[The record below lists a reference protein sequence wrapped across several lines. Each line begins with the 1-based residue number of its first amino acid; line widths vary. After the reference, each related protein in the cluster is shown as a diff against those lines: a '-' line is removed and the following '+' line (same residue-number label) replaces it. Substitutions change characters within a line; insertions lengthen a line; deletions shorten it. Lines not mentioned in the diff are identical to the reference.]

1 MSSETIVGMFKLG
14 LCLTYLPASAVTV
27 ITPPP
32 PPPSPSPQS
41 PAAAAAM
48 VPPTV
53 HGLLSEC
60 YFCMF

>member
-1 MSSETIVGMFKLG
+1 MFKLG
-14 LCLTYLPASAVTV
+14 LCLIYLPAGAVTV

-32 PPPSPSPQS
+32 PPSPSPPS
-41 PAAAAAM
+41 LAAAAAM

-53 HGLLSEC
+53 HGLLSGC